1 MRAAMSEV
9 LNQYSHL
16 DVNVTVYVKENTE
29 VYVEDNTNFAI
40 NMTSITIASYS
51 ETSALSGRATLIPT
65 LIKQNNVL
73 SKAAFS
79 ILKNTDLRLTQVLEA
94 GDFSTSE
101 INQIQGDGVTFIAA
115 RTSIKFKDID
125 IARQITDYY
134 LNNMLVLPIYLQD
147 KWFEFE
153 NVILNVTG
161 IITVETDPMNVKV
174 VNVLIDLYAL
184 KEGITLKSQ

>member
-1 MRAAMSEV
+1 MSEV

-101 INQIQGDGVTFIAA
+101 IESNSGRWGYFYSSKNLNKIQGH
-115 RTSIKFKDID
+115 
-125 IARQITDYY
+125 
-134 LNNMLVLPIYLQD
+134 
-147 KWFEFE
+147 
-153 NVILNVTG
+153 
-161 IITVETDPMNVKV
+161 
-174 VNVLIDLYAL
+174 
-184 KEGITLKSQ
+184 